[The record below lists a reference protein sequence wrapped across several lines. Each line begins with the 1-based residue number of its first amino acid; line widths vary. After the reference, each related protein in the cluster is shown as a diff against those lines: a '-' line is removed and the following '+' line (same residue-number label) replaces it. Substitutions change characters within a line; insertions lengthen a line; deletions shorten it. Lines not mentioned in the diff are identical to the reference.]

1 MLDTAGYSLIENM
14 QIYARFLVL
23 QLSHC
28 VREGCK
34 KFYKKQLLCCVT
46 NELLFVQHIKYVLL
60 DSLDPSLPWL
70 PSLGEMMMLGLQG
83 GAGFK
88 FNYSIQIHTIHH
100 SMSDYDYISMLI
112 KLIIAVQ
119 INKMKY

>member
-1 MLDTAGYSLIENM
+1 MCSLIP
-14 QIYARFLVL
+14 QTSAL
-23 QLSHC
+23 Q
-28 VREGCK
+28 
-34 KFYKKQLLCCVT
+34 
-46 NELLFVQHIKYVLL
+46 
-60 DSLDPSLPWL
+60 
-70 PSLGEMMMLGLQG
+70 MMPGWEG
-83 GAGFK
+83 GALFK